1 MNVSTYNLVLVQ
13 EFNLIKVPRHRED
26 LEKFSVQTSIYEEV
40 YSIIRIYNCL
50 FNLELLNSYGG
61 IIVAWRRM
69 IIWNV
74 DGCGGKELVV

>member
-1 MNVSTYNLVLVQ
+1 MNVSIYNLVLVQ

-50 FNLELLNSYGG
+50 FYLELLNSYCG
-61 IIVAWRRM
+61 IIVAWPRM
-69 IIWNV
+69 II
-74 DGCGGKELVV
+74 